1 MKLLIILL
9 ILSLISCLINCKSPK
24 TTQKAK
30 AKTQKAESTTS
41 NGETTTRFPKIFD
54 FKPKVKL
61 DHDELIDWDFS
72 KVF

>member
-1 MKLLIILL
+1 M
-9 ILSLISCLINCKSPK
+9 INCKSPK

-30 AKTQKAESTTS
+30 TTTQKAESTAS
-41 NGETTTRFPKIFD
+41 NRETTTGFPKIFD

-61 DHDELIDWDFS
+61 DHDELVEWDFS